1 MWGLTVFLRSPL
13 RPLCGR
19 LWALG
24 GFRVKA
30 LCVAELPLEF
40 GAVTLQI
47 SDKFPVGVRT
57 LSAHPFQCAVAAFEQ
72 SAKPLAVIL
81 HGTDLPGK
89 RLTKT
94 ERGRSTPPPL
104 LRPA

>member
-1 MWGLTVFLRSPL
+1 MGTNGVSAEPASPPL
-13 RPLCGR
+13 RPV
-19 LWALG
+19 WALG

-89 RLTKT
+89 RLTKR
-94 ERGRSTPPPL
+94 RGAITPPL